1 MLHVQSKISTTFLG
15 GGEWAATEAVYR
27 YAH

>member
-1 MLHVQSKISTTFLG
+1 MLHVQSKISTTFFG
-15 GGEWAATEAVYR
+15 GVEWAATEAVCR